1 MSTIARWMALFRLR
15 TASAALAVLVSL
27 AVAAQAPAQAESDP
41 AQLLDDF
48 VHYALVAKPDLAA
61 ANAQALMDSGITDA
75 DLAKLLDEGRVTPEK
90 FDRAVSRAQLVT
102 ELTDVVAELARR
114 VEAGRLDLAR
124 DKDRIDEAIAMLI
137 GNQRQKLLAARRLE
151 AAGEYAVP
159 SLLNRI
165 TEGRDEQLKAA
176 CQEMLRTIGRLAVT
190 PLCEALP
197 NLADPTGRRIICDLL
212 GEIGYP
218 HAGPFLYELSQDE
231 NAAIPVREAAVRAF
245 NRVGGVEAPLSA
257 LFSNL
262 ARQYF
267 NGTASL
273 VAYPYESTNIVWR
286 YDAFVGLEPTPV
298 PTEIFGQVMAMK
310 RAAAAARI
318 DPANGEAISLFVAA
332 NLKRENDLPAGE
344 DDPIFSDTRYTPAF
358 YATVFGTD
366 TCMDVLA
373 MALDGMDT
381 PLVRDAL
388 AALAYTTGGSNLFA
402 GDRQRQPLLEALQYP
417 DRRVQY
423 EAAMTLGRALPQ
435 QRYGG
440 DFAVVPL
447 LASAVRTSNQTFGLV
462 IADSEEDRR
471 VIAGRLEQLGFSVLG
486 AASSVS
492 ALEAVIAEAVGIDL
506 VVIRHADA
514 DEARQ
519 SITDLRI
526 LPKTAAAPVL
536 LVASGVD
543 LPSLKQDYLTD
554 PSVKASPWATE
565 DAFEAAIDE
574 LLLHAAG
581 GRMDEA
587 EAEIYAIE
595 SLQVLR
601 DIAVSGCPAY
611 SIADAESALIDALQ
625 LRTGGTR
632 MLVAKI
638 LALIDSDR
646 AQRTLFDAAFAAEG
660 GGQVEL
666 LNHVC
671 DSVKRFGGRA
681 EDRHLRALLALV
693 AASAD
698 ETAESAARLHGALNL
713 SAAERIGLLPE

>member
-1 MSTIARWMALFRLR
+1 MFKIARWLAPFGLR
-15 TASAALAVLVSL
+15 TASAALAVSVVL
-27 AVAAQAPAQAESDP
+27 AVAAKAPAQAESDP

-48 VHYALVAKPDLAA
+48 VHYSLVAKPDLAA

-75 DLAKLLDEGRVTPEK
+75 ELARLLDEGKVTLEK
-90 FDRAVSRAQLVT
+90 FDRAISRAQLVE
-102 ELTDVVAELARR
+102 ELTDIVAELARR

-124 DKDRIDEAIAMLI
+124 DKDRIDEAI
-137 GNQRQKLLAARRLE
+137 QRQKLLAIRRLE

-159 SLLNRI
+159 ELLNTI

-176 CQEMLRTIGRLAVT
+176 CEEMLLTIGRLAVA
-190 PLCEALP
+190 PLCQALP

-218 HAGPFLYELSQDE
+218 HAGPFLYELSWDE
-231 NAAIPVREAAVRAF
+231 NAPTPVREAAIRAF
-245 NRVGGVEAPLSA
+245 RRVGGVEAPLSV
-257 LFSNL
+257 LYSNL

-273 VAYPYESTNIVWR
+273 IAYPYESTNNVWK

-298 PTEIFGQVMAMK
+298 ATEIYGRVMAMK
-310 RAAAAARI
+310 NAAAAARI
-318 DPANGEAISLFVAA
+318 DAGNTDAISLFVAA
-332 NLKRENDLPAGE
+332 NLKRENDLPAGA
-344 DDPIFSDTRYTPAF
+344 DDPIYAEARYTPAF

-373 MALDGMDT
+373 MALDNVDT

-402 GDRQRQPLLEALQYP
+402 GNRDRQPLLQALQYP

-423 EAAMTLGRALPQ
+423 EAAMTLGRALPRQ
-435 QRYGG
+435 HFAG

-447 LASAVRTSNQTFGLV
+447 LASAVRSSNQTFALV
-462 IADSEEDRR
+462 LADNDEDRR
-471 VIAGRLEQLGFSVLG
+471 VISSRLGELGFSVLG
-486 AASSVS
+486 AAATVSS
-492 ALEAVIAEAVGIDL
+492 LEAVIAEAVGIDL
-506 VVIRHADA
+506 VVIRQGAP
-514 DEARQ
+514 ETSRQ
-519 SITDLRI
+519 SAADLRI
-526 LPKTAAAPVL
+526 LPKTNAAPVL
-536 LVASGVD
+536 LIAAGVD
-543 LPSLKQDYLTD
+543 LPSLKQNYLSD
-554 PSVKASPWATE
+554 SSVKVSPWASE
-565 DAFEAAIDE
+565 EAFEAAIDE

-611 SIADAESALIDALQ
+611 SVADAESALIDALQ
-625 LRTGGTR
+625 LRSGGTR

-638 LALIDSDR
+638 LALIESDR
-646 AQRTLFDAAFAAEG
+646 AQRTLMDAAFATEG
-660 GGQVEL
+660 GEQVEL
-666 LNHVC
+666 LDYVC
-671 DSVKRFGGRA
+671 DSVKAFGQRI
-681 EDRHLRALLALV
+681 EDRHLRALLQLV
-693 AASAD
+693 AQSSG
-698 ETAESAARLHGALNL
+698 ETAEAAARLHGALNL
-713 SAAERIGLLPE
+713 PAAQAVDLLPQ